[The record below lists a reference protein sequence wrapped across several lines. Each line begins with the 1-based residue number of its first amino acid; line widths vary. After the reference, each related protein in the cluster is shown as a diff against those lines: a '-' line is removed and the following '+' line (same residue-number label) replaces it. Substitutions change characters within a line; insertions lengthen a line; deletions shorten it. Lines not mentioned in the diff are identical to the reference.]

1 MKTVSEVRCPA
12 CGFETAPTFELCPRC
27 HRPMTTV
34 LAPRSANVG
43 RSNQGVVWPIAIVGF
58 LVIVATIVFL
68 FVLDKNDPG
77 DTREY
82 ASMTAV
88 FDKRIEQIA
97 ADPKCDAQTKEW
109 AKRIKFDA
117 DAGKLDRVEGL
128 NALKNVATSET
139 SEQRTKR
146 LKDELCAKFSAMI
159 DDPAM
164 PEELKEIFVD
174 MRRNVY
180 DMSDEEF
187 AAANEE
193 MESFMYRYEY

>member
-1 MKTVSEVRCPA
+1 M
-12 CGFETAPTFELCPRC
+12 
-27 HRPMTTV
+27 
-34 LAPRSANVG
+34 
-43 RSNQGVVWPIAIVGF
+43 
-58 LVIVATIVFL
+58 IVATIVFL